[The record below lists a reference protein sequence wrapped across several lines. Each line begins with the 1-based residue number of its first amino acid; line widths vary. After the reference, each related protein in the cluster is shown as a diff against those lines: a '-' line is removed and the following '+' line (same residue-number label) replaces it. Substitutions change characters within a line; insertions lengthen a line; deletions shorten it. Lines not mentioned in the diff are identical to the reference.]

1 MEDTTFWLELLKH
14 PILFVMAMIAGLVF
28 IGMTYEFILRMFNK
42 SAPGF
47 PEPKSDGDEG
57 TEPPEPAN
65 VPKPPTPPKDTLKGA
80 EEIPDGAE
88 EVENEDGT
96 TTVEYTYDDT
106 DSGQSTSRWYAGD
119 CLSPNWSAEG
129 DKTEDN
135 PYDNNP
141 YDNWPEPWA
150 R

>member
-1 MEDTTFWLELLKH
+1 MENTTFWLELLKH
-14 PILFVMAMIAGLVF
+14 PMLFVLTMISVLVF
-28 IGMTYEFILRMFNK
+28 IGMTYEFILRMFK
-42 SAPGF
+42 RTTPVDDL
-47 PEPKSDGDEG
+47 PDEDNG
-57 TEPPEPAN
+57 RAEPPEPAN
-65 VPKPPTPPKDTLKGA
+65 VPKPPIPPNDTLKGA

-96 TTVEYTYDDT
+96 TTVEYTYGDT
-106 DSGQSTSRWYAGD
+106 GSGQSTSRWYAGD

-135 PYDNNP
+135 PYG
-141 YDNWPEPWA
+141 WPEPWA

>member
-1 MEDTTFWLELLKH
+1 MEDTSFWLELLKH

-42 SAPGF
+42 PAPGF
-47 PEPKSDGDEG
+47 PELKSDGDEG
-57 TEPPEPAN
+57 SEPAEPAN
-65 VPKPPTPPKDTLKGA
+65 VPRTPAPPNDTLKGA
-80 EEIPDGAE
+80 EKIPDGAE

-106 DSGQSTSRWYAGD
+106 GSGQTTSRWYAGD

-129 DKTEDN
+129 GKTEDN
-135 PYDNNP
+135 PYG
-141 YDNWPEPWA
+141 WPDLG
-150 R
+150 

>member
-42 SAPGF
+42 STPGF
-47 PEPKSDGDEG
+47 PELKSNDEG
-57 TEPPEPAN
+57 AEPPEPAN
-65 VPKPPTPPKDTLKGA
+65 VPKPPTPPNDTLKGA

-96 TTVEYTYDDT
+96 TTVEYTYDDNGA
-106 DSGQSTSRWYAGD
+106 GQSTSHLYAGD

-129 DKTEDN
+129 DKTEV
-135 PYDNNP
+135 NP
-141 YDNWPEPWA
+141 YDNWPEPWI
-150 R
+150 RSK